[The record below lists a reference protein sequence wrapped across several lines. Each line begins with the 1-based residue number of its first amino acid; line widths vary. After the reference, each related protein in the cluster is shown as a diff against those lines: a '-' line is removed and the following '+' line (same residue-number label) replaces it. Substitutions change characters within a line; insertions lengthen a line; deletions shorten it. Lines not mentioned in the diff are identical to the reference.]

1 MCRRHSIHVGSVPV
15 ARQRDALV
23 MGYPG
28 RLVLAVV
35 LIAAS
40 FFSPVAATS
49 WFQVGPAMNG
59 TQAGAAF
66 GRTVSFSTDGNRV
79 AVGSPT
85 DGSDLRGSFS
95 VFQRDESSSSWSQ
108 MGTPILGDPSEGT
121 YLGQSLSLSG
131 DGTIIAVA
139 SDRSVRVYQWV
150 GDTSTW
156 TRMSDSQISGWSQ
169 IAISLSRDGTR
180 LVCSGYWSPQNWL
193 RLYQYVSG
201 QWVSSE
207 TLGGSGHGLNVLDSN
222 APHNGYDYPQSVAIS
237 ADGKTVA
244 RGLGPD
250 YRRGKTVVYR
260 ENEDGSWSQLGFL
273 GSAANYEFNAGA
285 AVALSADGNRLIE
298 AHPGWTDG
306 EGYASTGMGP
316 PYGLPFINVHE
327 WCPGCGCKCG
337 GCQCWNRHGYGQA
350 AFISMG
356 NYEPG
361 GSPYIFSFGHSV
373 SISDDGSIIAV
384 GAPGMS
390 TANTDNME
398 SGRAYVY
405 KYDSATL
412 DTAGR

>member
-1 MCRRHSIHVGSVPV
+1 METASPWAHL
-15 ARQRDALV
+15 Q
-23 MGYPG
+23 M
-28 RLVLAVV
+28 AVT
-35 LIAAS
+35 
-40 FFSPVAATS
+40 F
-49 WFQVGPAMNG
+49 
-59 TQAGAAF
+59 
-66 GRTVSFSTDGNRV
+66 
-79 AVGSPT
+79 
-85 DGSDLRGSFS
+85 RGSFS

-260 ENEDGSWSQLGFL
+260 ENDDGSWSQLGSDSF

-298 AHPGWTDG
+298 AHLVGQM
-306 EGYASTGMGP
+306 ETGMHLPEWVRRTVYRTLTFTNGVQISGCVHVGSSVGIAIGSGRQP
-316 PYGLPFINVHE
+316 AFRWGHDPVGLHIFS
-327 WCPGCGCKCG
+327 
-337 GCQCWNRHGYGQA
+337 RL
-350 AFISMG
+350 
-356 NYEPG
+356 
-361 GSPYIFSFGHSV
+361 GSPFPFLMMVQSSRWVHQ
-373 SISDDGSIIAV
+373 A
-384 GAPGMS
+384 
-390 TANTDNME
+390 
-398 SGRAYVY
+398 
-405 KYDSATL
+405 
-412 DTAGR
+412 

>member
-222 APHNGYDYPQSVAIS
+222 APHNGYDYPQSVAMS

-250 YRRGKTVVYR
+250 YRRGKTVVWR
-260 ENEDGSWSQLGFL
+260 ETDDGSWSQLGSNHGGASSL
-273 GSAANYEFNAGA
+273 SGSAANYEFNAM
-285 AVALSADGNRLIE
+285 AL
-298 AHPGWTDG
+298 
-306 EGYASTGMGP
+306 
-316 PYGLPFINVHE
+316 
-327 WCPGCGCKCG
+327 
-337 GCQCWNRHGYGQA
+337 Q
-350 AFISMG
+350 
-356 NYEPG
+356 
-361 GSPYIFSFGHSV
+361 SPSLLMV
-373 SISDDGSIIAV
+373 IA
-384 GAPGMS
+384 
-390 TANTDNME
+390 
-398 SGRAYVY
+398 
-405 KYDSATL
+405 
-412 DTAGR
+412 

>member
-1 MCRRHSIHVGSVPV
+1 MGRRHSIHVGSVPV

-85 DGSDLRGSFS
+85 DGSDLPNRGSFS

-139 SDRSVRVYQWV
+139 SDHSVRVYQWD

-156 TRMSDSQISGWSQ
+156 TRMSDSLISGWSQ

-207 TLGGSGHGLNVLDSN
+207 TLGGSGHGLNVLDSS

-244 RGLGPD
+244 RGLGAD
-250 YRRGKTVVYR
+250 DTRGKVGVYR
-260 ENEDGSWSQLGFL
+260 ENDDGSWSQLGSDIL
-273 GSAANYEFNAGA
+273 GEYIDGSRYISGA
-285 AVALSADGNRLIE
+285 SVALSADGNRLIIG
-298 AHPGWTDG
+298 APGKPKN
-306 EGYASTGMGP
+306 GYAYTNYLHNYP
-316 PYGLPFINVHE
+316 PNGQPYFHAYE
-327 WCPGCGCKCG
+327 WCPHTTGCRYPCYAGPCWGRIGWWNGCRSSQNHPARVHIPTSSG
-337 GCQCWNRHGYGQA
+337 SQFPFLMMVRSSHWVHQA
-350 AFISMG
+350 M
-356 NYEPG
+356 
-361 GSPYIFSFGHSV
+361 
-373 SISDDGSIIAV
+373 
-384 GAPGMS
+384 
-390 TANTDNME
+390 
-398 SGRAYVY
+398 
-405 KYDSATL
+405 
-412 DTAGR
+412 

>member
-1 MCRRHSIHVGSVPV
+1 MPARAPVPRQVRRPGSPAREFESRHRDDMGRRHSIHVGSVPV

-23 MGYPG
+23 MGYPS

-85 DGSDLRGSFS
+85 DGSDLPNRGSFS

-139 SDRSVRVYQWV
+139 SSNSVRVYQWD

-207 TLGGSGHGLNVLDSN
+207 TLGGSGHGLNVLDSS
-222 APHNGYDYPQSVAIS
+222 APHNGYDYPQSVAHLESPKMDTRIRITYLTIHHMVS
-237 ADGKTVA
+237 RTLPLTNGVRILPGVGTRAMRVRVGVVLDRWNGCRSSQNHPA
-244 RGLGPD
+244 RVHIP
-250 YRRGKTVVYR
+250 TSS
-260 ENEDGSWSQLGFL
+260 GSQFPFL
-273 GSAANYEFNAGA
+273 MMVRS
-285 AVALSADGNRLIE
+285 S
-298 AHPGWTDG
+298 HW
-306 EGYASTGMGP
+306 
-316 PYGLPFINVHE
+316 VH
-327 WCPGCGCKCG
+327 
-337 GCQCWNRHGYGQA
+337 QA
-350 AFISMG
+350 M
-356 NYEPG
+356 
-361 GSPYIFSFGHSV
+361 
-373 SISDDGSIIAV
+373 
-384 GAPGMS
+384 
-390 TANTDNME
+390 
-398 SGRAYVY
+398 
-405 KYDSATL
+405 
-412 DTAGR
+412 